1 MGTLGGH
8 RIRTAEDFGRAGI
21 MFLVRG
27 GRFSCVGPKG
37 RGDLY
42 DALCAQIERRVVA
55 MRPRIAASAPPA
67 PRIVLASPP
76 PPTIG
81 ACGCCGDPMPAY
93 RGGDCALCILALAR
107 ALREEGRLL

>member
-1 MGTLGGH
+1 
-8 RIRTAEDFGRAGI
+8 